1 MMELHTRHATSLHAA
16 GSHAYLIRIH
26 RRTPLPGSG
35 GARVETTTAHLM
47 LRVITDVATKV

>member
-1 MMELHTRHATSLHAA
+1 MMELHKRHATSLRAA